1 MSIFDTIKEASQQAE
16 QFALKKQLREA
27 VTTAETALNMWAEA
41 PSFWEVLLG
50 KILIGNLVDR
60 LQKQLVEWRNQVTE
74 ADKLA
79 ARANL
84 ILRNDTG
91 DPFVTKGISDA
102 IALYRLYSIIIED
115 EQILYSI
122 QQCQQE
128 LQKRKQ
134 FQELVKQAQSQAE
147 NYFFKN
153 AIAIYQEAEKLY
165 ITESIKQA
173 FADALSQVSQEESY
187 KSIFRKAKRAESKGK
202 LQEAIVLL
210 DSALTNFPRADGI
223 ALLQKLKSIVKGRE
237 LFRQGLAAEKAGFFP
252 AAKSLYENAQSL
264 LPNPQDS
271 QIRLG
276 IVAIKMQ
283 DWATALSYLQGLS
296 GQQAA
301 YLRGFALAQQAN
313 LQLAYWEWQNVSAVS
328 INEQKT
334 IIQDV
339 FQYQFSLSLHNIE
352 ELVKSKQWEKAKTA
366 SREFIQKFGANALVE
381 NNLKEHIQPSLE
393 AAVWQDSDW
402 ENIAPKMENIWI
414 ANPNITTLHNWT
426 VATYYHAQSNPDKL
440 IDLIIA
446 LYTAI
451 ANLSSDPS
459 LQNIPWLG
467 NKAVDF
473 NFLSLKLKRRLE
485 AAIDNIKNT
494 NIENYLNLCDYLRW
508 QIVALR
514 FMGEPANS
522 GMQINDVFITPGCYH
537 KFSSQWQS
545 TIVYKIHS
553 SQKILHSLYTHW
565 GLAVAA
571 CLEGDR
577 QRAIQLKPTNDHT
590 IEVEQFANNFVAYHE
605 GCYHLQQQKWQAAI
619 TPWQQAKAEIK
630 NNQDWQ
636 QEIDRLCNLHR
647 QVILEFQEH
656 LEFSQFWYD
665 IIDTQSAS
673 SYLAEYQAEEVRQRL
688 INKEISLKQAL
699 KKLQK
704 LKNIDSNNPVVNDI
718 IENVE
723 FDQEIEEINRLF
735 KTRKHEEMVKKA
747 RSSKRDKVRFIVAE
761 FFIDLL
767 IKGVEEGGLNDPEV
781 MLQLGRW
788 AYEICPDEPAFQE
801 VYRRLKFC

>member
-1 MSIFDTIKEASQQAE
+1 MSIFDTVKEASQKAE
-16 QFALKKQLREA
+16 KLALNKQLREA
-27 VTTAETALNMWAEA
+27 VTTAETALNMWAEE
-41 PSFWEVLLG
+41 PNFWEVLVG
-50 KILIGNLVDR
+50 KILIGNLVER
-60 LQKQLVEWRNQVTE
+60 LQKQLVEWQNQVTE

-84 ILRNDTG
+84 ILMNDIG
-91 DPFVTKGISDA
+91 DPFVTQGISDA
-102 IALYRLYSIIIED
+102 IALYRLHSIILED
-115 EQILYSI
+115 EQVLYSI

-128 LQKRKQ
+128 LQRRKQ
-134 FQELVKQAQSQAE
+134 FQDLVKQAQSQAE

-165 ITESIKQA
+165 TTELVKQA
-173 FADALSQVSQEESY
+173 FTDALTQVPLEESY
-187 KSIFRKAKRAESKGK
+187 KSIFRKAKQAESKGE

-210 DSALTNFPRADGI
+210 DSALTNFPRTDG
-223 ALLQKLKSIVKGRE
+223 LDLRQKLKSTVKGRE
-237 LFRQGLAAEKAGFFP
+237 LFRQGLTAEKAGDFP
-252 AAKSLYENAQSL
+252 AAKSLYKNAQSL
-264 LPNPQDS
+264 LPNPQES

-339 FQYQFSLSLHNIE
+339 FQYQYSLSLHNIE
-352 ELVKSKQWEKAKTA
+352 ELVRSKQLEKAKTA

-381 NNLKEHIQPSLE
+381 TNLKEHIQPSLE

-402 ENIAPKMENIWI
+402 KNIAPKMENIWI
-414 ANPNITTLHNWT
+414 VNPNITTLHNWT

-446 LYTAI
+446 LSTAI
-451 ANLSSDPS
+451 ANLNSDSS

-473 NFLSLKLKRRLE
+473 NFVSLELKRCLE
-485 AAIDNIKNT
+485 AAIDHIKNT
-494 NIENYLNLCDYLRW
+494 NIENYLNLRDYLRW
-508 QIVALR
+508 QIVTLR

-522 GMQINDVFITPGCYH
+522 GMQINEVFITPGCYQ

-577 QRAIQLKPTNDHT
+577 ERAIQLKPVSNHT
-590 IEVEQFANNFVAYHE
+590 IEVEEFAHNFVAYHE
-605 GCYHLQQQKWQAAI
+605 GCYHLQQHKWQQAI

-636 QEIDRLCNLHR
+636 QEIDRLCNSQR
-647 QVILEFQEH
+647 QIISEFQEH
-656 LEFSQFWYD
+656 LEFAEFWYD
-665 IIDTQSAS
+665 IVDTQSAI
-673 SYLAEYQAEEVRQRL
+673 SYLAEYQAEEIRQQL
-688 INKEISLKQAL
+688 INKQISSKQAL
-699 KKLQK
+699 TKLQK
-704 LKNIDSNNPVVNDI
+704 LKNIDGNNPVVNDI

-735 KTRKHEEMVKKA
+735 KTRQHEEMVKKA
-747 RSSKRDKVRFIVAE
+747 RNSKRDRVRYIVAE

-767 IKGVEEGGLNDPEV
+767 IKGVEDGSLNDPEV
-781 MLQLGRW
+781 VLQLGRW
-788 AYEICPDEPAFQE
+788 AYEICPNEPAFQE
-801 VYRRLKFC
+801 VYRGLKFC